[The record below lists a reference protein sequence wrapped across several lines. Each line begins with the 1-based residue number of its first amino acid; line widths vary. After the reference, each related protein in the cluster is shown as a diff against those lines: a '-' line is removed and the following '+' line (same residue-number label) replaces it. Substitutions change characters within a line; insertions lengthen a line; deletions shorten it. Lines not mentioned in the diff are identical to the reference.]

1 MVKVLV
7 YSSKEIYDTA
17 SFEGRAEAA
26 IVAYRKDDGYLY
38 EVVKNRTKYYMG
50 GYVTYRDLAIDIRL
64 IEQAEGE
71 EELKSHKLLDRYKLH
86 PNFELMKI

>member
-1 MVKVLV
+1 
-7 YSSKEIYDTA
+7 
-17 SFEGRAEAA
+17 
-26 IVAYRKDDGYLY
+26 
-38 EVVKNRTKYYMG
+38 MG
-50 GYVTYRDLAIDIRL
+50 DYVTYRDLAIDIRL